1 MGNLRVSDALTHE
14 SICYHS
20 GTDPDAQQA
29 RADRFL
35 RAARAI
41 FGGIRPERLSEVF
54 LARKRGA

>member
-1 MGNLRVSDALTHE
+1 MGKSSAFGALIRE

-20 GTDPDAQQA
+20 GTDPDAQQG

-41 FGGIRPERLSEVF
+41 VDGIHRERLSEVF